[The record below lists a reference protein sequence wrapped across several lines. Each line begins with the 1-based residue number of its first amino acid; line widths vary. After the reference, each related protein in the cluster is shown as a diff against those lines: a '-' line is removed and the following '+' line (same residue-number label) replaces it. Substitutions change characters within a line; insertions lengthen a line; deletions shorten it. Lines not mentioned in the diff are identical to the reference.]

1 MARPRHDGPSPR
13 DPQLTG
19 LEVWLSGTPA
29 ELDAAV
35 GVLAAAGHVAWRSAR
50 RPMTGT
56 DAGRHRLYLRL
67 TLAAAERSRPAADT
81 SAARGALIDL
91 DTARATRRPA

>member
-29 ELDAAV
+29 ELAAAV
-35 GVLAAAGHVAWRSAR
+35 GVLAAAGHIAWHSAR
-50 RPMTGT
+50 RPITGT

-67 TLAAAERSRPAADT
+67 TVAAERPRPATDT